1 MIAGDNSM
9 YTVNSEE
16 EKKIRGRNTIL
27 PVDVDDDDSNN
38 EAPDHDFSAHF
49 DPEKINII
57 VKQPTVYN
65 LIQRMS
71 ATPSEI
77 DMNTSFQRHSGLWN
91 KTDQSRLIESLL
103 LRIPLP
109 TFYFDGSDDN
119 KWLIV
124 DGLQRLS
131 TFKAFMVDKELRL
144 TDLEYFTE
152 FNGLKFDE
160 LPKNMIRRIEETQ
173 IIANII
179 QPGTPDE
186 VKFNIFK
193 RINTGGFN
201 LNSQEIRHAIFHGQ
215 ASDFIE
221 KLADSDAFKQF
232 HISNKRMLDQELV
245 TRFVAFYIL
254 KPENYRPRMDD
265 FLEVAMQRLRDM
277 SVIDLRIISSHFET
291 AMERAFSLF
300 ENKAFKRQK
309 LGEKIQG
316 GSKVNK
322 AMFETWSVEL
332 SHLVDSEFEILVKD
346 KSFKEKYNK
355 LLDDEKFIES
365 VSQGTGHRENVQFRF
380 TTVKKLIRECLI

>member
-1 MIAGDNSM
+1 MC
-9 YTVNSEE
+9 TVNKEE
-16 EKKIRGRNTIL
+16 EKKIIGRNNIL
-27 PVDVDDDDSNN
+27 PVDIDDDDSNN

-131 TFKAFMVDKELRL
+131 TFKAFMVDKAFRL

-221 KLADSDAFKQF
+221 KLSDSDAFKQF

-245 TRFVAFYIL
+245 TRFAAFYIL

-380 TTVKKLIRECLI
+380 ATVKKLIRECLI

>member
-1 MIAGDNSM
+1 MC
-9 YTVNSEE
+9 TVNREE
-16 EKKIRGRNTIL
+16 EKIIIGRNNIRT
-27 PVDVDDDDSNN
+27 VDIDDDDSNN

-131 TFKAFMVDKELRL
+131 TFKAFMVDKIFRL

-221 KLADSDAFKQF
+221 KLSDSDAFKQF

-245 TRFVAFYIL
+245 TRFAAFYIL
-254 KPENYRPRMDD
+254 KPENYKPRMDD
-265 FLEVAMQRLRDM
+265 FLEMAMQRLRSM
-277 SVIDLRIISSHFET
+277 SIVDLYMIFSDFEK
-291 AMERAFSLF
+291 AMKRAFILF
-300 ENKAFKRQK
+300 GSKAFKRQK

-322 AMFETWSVEL
+322 AMFEIWSVEL
-332 SHLVDSEFEILVKD
+332 AHLVDSQFEILVKD
-346 KSFKEKYNK
+346 KSFEEKYNR

-365 VSQGTGHRENVQFRF
+365 VSQGIGHRENVQFRF
-380 TTVKKLIRECLI
+380 ATVEKLIQECLI